1 MTLACT
7 VIRQQ
12 FVSNSTQNSE
22 QFHFFSSIFIQLGLD
37 YNWIWA
43 DYLNN
48 EATISYN
55 RVMKSGIY
63 DDCSYLTDRL
73 FKRIWTS
80 NFNSWGDLV
89 CKKCNLKNVGGRVS
103 KNEVR
108 SQEPFHC
115 VNHFY
120 ILNPTMFQRLSDF
133 INNIYMENHN
143 LPGSNIEEARSHI
156 STQILWINL
165 DCSISIV
172 RFWLIINWFRYLRPW
187 GSAGAV
193 FVYQVIKW

>member
-1 MTLACT
+1 MNNFTSFLL
-7 VIRQQ
+7 
-12 FVSNSTQNSE
+12 FS
-22 QFHFFSSIFIQLGLD
+22 FSSA
-37 YNWIWA
+37 WITIESE
-43 DYLNN
+43 LIISTMKLQS
-48 EATISYN
+48 ATIGWWN
-55 RVMKSGIY
+55 QEFMMIALIW
-63 DDCSYLTDRL
+63 LTGFSKGFEL
-73 FKRIWTS
+73 QT
-80 NFNSWGDLV
+80 SWGHL

-172 RFWLIINWFRYLRPW
+172 MFWLIINWFRYLGPW